1 MKKLIFALNEF
12 LSSFGDEDFY
22 SCELKNSRVLLFGSF
37 SRPLADKLEACGF
50 KNCSNSGNYSFKA
63 GVVTII
69 LVPKYRTDGHV
80 K

>member
-1 MKKLIFALNEF
+1 MKKLIFALNSF
-12 LSSFGDEDFY
+12 LEAYDESDFY
-22 SCELKNSRVLLFGSF
+22 SCELKNNRVLLFGSF
-37 SRPLADKLEACGF
+37 NKPLADKLVSSGF

-63 GVVTII
+63 GVITII